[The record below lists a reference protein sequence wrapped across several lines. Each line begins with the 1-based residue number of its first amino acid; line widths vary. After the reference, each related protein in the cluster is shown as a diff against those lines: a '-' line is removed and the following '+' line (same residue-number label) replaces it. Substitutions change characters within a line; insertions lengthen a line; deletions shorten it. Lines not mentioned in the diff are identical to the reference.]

1 MKTKQLREKV
11 SEINSNIDL
20 IIYEDT
26 GNPSYVTITDSEC
39 VEWVIY
45 RFSSQHYILDG
56 LKLLSQYDFAELQDL
71 INEWWSDLRVVDRTH
86 NELKDKLKPAFDKFN
101 SVGTP
106 YKVRWYDA
114 KPSWGAGPQFDLTLQ
129 DMHGRDCAVIC
140 SYWKDK
146 KIIGKMLPNS
156 DMWDKIMLDSV
167 KDELLM
173 CLPEYGYQIVKE
185 GSNVRLMSDDDTMED

>member
-1 MKTKQLREKV
+1 M
-11 SEINSNIDL
+11 
-20 IIYEDT
+20 
-26 GNPSYVTITDSEC
+26 
-39 VEWVIY
+39 
-45 RFSSQHYILDG
+45 
-56 LKLLSQYDFAELQDL
+56 
-71 INEWWSDLRVVDRTH
+71 RVVDRTH

-146 KIIGKMLPNS
+146 KIIGKMLLNS

>member
-1 MKTKQLREKV
+1 MTPKQLREKV
-11 SEINSNIDL
+11 SEIRSNMDL

-26 GNPSYVTITDSEC
+26 GNPSDVTIIDSEC

-56 LKLLSQYDFAELQDL
+56 LKLLSQFDFEELQNL
-71 INEWWSDLRVVDRTH
+71 INEWWSDLRVVDRTR

-114 KPSWGAGPQFDLTLQ
+114 KPSYGVGPQFDLFLQ
-129 DMHGRDCAVIC
+129 DIQGRDCAVIR

-185 GSNVRLMSDDDTMED
+185 GSNVRLMSDNDTMED